1 MSGAASIDKGSDES
15 MSDPVTAARLRLLVV
30 HGPNLNTLGKREPEI
45 YGTTTLEQINERL
58 SAHADELGCDIAAF
72 QSNSEGALI
81 DFLQAE
87 APSSAGIVINAGGLT
102 HTSVALRDAVAGTEL
117 PAVEVHLSHIYARE
131 PFRHTSLLAP
141 VCRGLITGLGW
152 RGYLYAFD
160 ALVARLREEHAQRRK
175 PLPLTTGATEHTG
188 GIPL

>member
-1 MSGAASIDKGSDES
+1 MN
-15 MSDPVTAARLRLLVV
+15 DPATTARLRLLVV

-45 YGTTTLEQINERL
+45 YGTTTLAEINERL
-58 SAHADELGCDIAAF
+58 AARADELGCEVAVF

-87 APSSAGIVINAGGLT
+87 APSSAGIVINAGSLT
-102 HTSVALRDAVAGTEL
+102 HTSIALRDAVAGTSL
-117 PAVEVHLSHIYARE
+117 PAIEVHISHIYARE

-141 VCRGLITGLGW
+141 VCRGLVTGLGW
-152 RGYLYAFD
+152 RGYLYALD
-160 ALVARLREEHAQRRK
+160 ALIARLREEGARRWK
-175 PLPLTTGATEHTG
+175 PLPLATGNTENAG